1 MTRRPAGALT
11 AIQTKSPNGRR
22 GALENFE
29 PYRDNL
35 NLKILRLPVAVHK
48 GGEQAKFNI
57 KEARALP
64 LQEAYSILIAAHCQ
78 CIGLAAA
85 VNLKDFAVLTIRLF
99 NSAIPAVIHH
109 SADYIDI
116 GHLYADFQQTIIV
129 RPAIVRRGL
138 RFSS

>member
-1 MTRRPAGALT
+1 M
-11 AIQTKSPNGRR
+11 
-22 GALENFE
+22 
-29 PYRDNL
+29 
-35 NLKILRLPVAVHK
+35 AVHK

-57 KEARALP
+57 KEALP

-78 CIGLAAA
+78 SIGIAVA

-99 NSAIPAVIHH
+99 NFVTPAVIHH

-129 RPAIVRRGL
+129 RPAIVRL
-138 RFSS
+138 RKRSEI